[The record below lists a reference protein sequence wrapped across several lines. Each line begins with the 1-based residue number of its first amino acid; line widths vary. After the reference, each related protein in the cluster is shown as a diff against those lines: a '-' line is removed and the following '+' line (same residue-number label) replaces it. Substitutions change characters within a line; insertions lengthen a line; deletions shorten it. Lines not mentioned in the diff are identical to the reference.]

1 MKQKKLLITSKI
13 LRFFVFAFLATVSL
27 LWLSGCTT
35 TALQLAREKA
45 SAENSEYWNINYVVS
60 AAKQQNGNISVCVE
74 LNDSGETG
82 MPQLNTLTLPLSMIT
97 ADRNAIEKL
106 GLRPAACPFDDARC
120 YWYPIKKAKRGCQ
133 PVDAETSS
141 AGSIVPVEKFI
152 ANNKGRNLRYR
163 LSNDSNKHPQTTEK
177 IYELS
182 FQTDKRDIEPEMDSD
197 EAMDCTET
205 GPKENLLMYW
215 STQIDS
221 RSYRPIIIT
230 GAYEDNS
237 TNLYYLLVP
246 PAFVGD
252 VVAVTAII
260 AAMVIV
266 QCPHCFTAAN
276 H

>member
-1 MKQKKLLITSKI
+1 MKQKRSSIALKI
-13 LRFFVFAFLATVSL
+13 LQFFVFTFLATVSL
-27 LWLSGCTT
+27 FWLSGCTT
-35 TALQLAREKA
+35 NALELAREKA
-45 SAENSEYWNINYVVS
+45 SAENSEYWKINYVIS
-60 AAKQQNGNISVCVE
+60 AIKQENDNISVCVE

-82 MPQLNTLTLPLSMIT
+82 IPQLSTLTLPLSIIT

-106 GLRPAACPFDDARC
+106 GLRPAACPFDDASC

-133 PVDAETSS
+133 PIAAETSS
-141 AGSIVPVEKFI
+141 AGSITPVEKFI
-152 ANNKGRNLRYR
+152 ANNKDPNLRYR
-163 LSNDSNKHPQTTEK
+163 LTNNSNKNQQTTEK

-182 FQTDKRDIEPEMDSD
+182 FETDKIETEMDS
-197 EAMDCTET
+197 EKAIECIET
-205 GPKENLLMYW
+205 GSKENSLMYW

-230 GAYEDNS
+230 GVYEDNS

-252 VVAVTAII
+252 VVAVTAFIV
-260 AAMVIV
+260 AMAIV